1 MQDGDATDTARS
13 QKRETPE
20 DTDTAQE
27 PERRV
32 RPRETPVGAASA
44 AAPEPEEEVEN
55 APAKAE
61 SNNGDAVEDKD
72 GEDGDTVATA
82 PPAQPRTRV
91 HMVLACSGTHR
102 RRAGRP
108 KQGEQSF
115 RSTAART
122 TGPRHSLRRR
132 APDRPPGPLGP
143 GGSRS
148 GDRTRGEPGA
158 DRGRAPP
165 TLNPVPF
172 PPY

>member
-32 RPRETPVGAASA
+32 RQRETPVDAASA

-72 GEDGDTVATA
+72 GEDGDTVASDSPRRLQRSRA
-82 PPAQPRTRV
+82 PGCGTRV
-91 HMVLACSGTHR
+91 
-102 RRAGRP
+102 
-108 KQGEQSF
+108 F
-115 RSTAART
+115 
-122 TGPRHSLRRR
+122 
-132 APDRPPGPLGP
+132 
-143 GGSRS
+143 
-148 GDRTRGEPGA
+148 GDS
-158 DRGRAPP
+158 P
-165 TLNPVPF
+165 TLSGPSKSG
-172 PPY
+172 

>member
-1 MQDGDATDTARS
+1 MSRTTRRRRTRRPRRS
-13 QKRETPE
+13 AETPE
-20 DTDTAQE
+20 DADAAQE

-91 HMVLACSGTHR
+91 WYSRVRGLTDAERAVQSRVNNPFDQPLRGQLAPVTPFDDAPR
-102 RRAGRP
+102 IGRP
-108 KQGEQSF
+108 ARWVREEVEVETGRVVSQEPIEGEP
-115 RSTAART
+115 
-122 TGPRHSLRRR
+122 PRH
-132 APDRPPGPLGP
+132 
-143 GGSRS
+143 
-148 GDRTRGEPGA
+148 
-158 DRGRAPP
+158 
-165 TLNPVPF
+165 
-172 PPY
+172 

>member
-32 RPRETPVGAASA
+32 RQRETPVDAASA

-91 HMVLACSGTHR
+91 WYSRVRGLTDAERAVQSRVNNPFDQPLRGQLAPSLPSTT
-102 RRAGRP
+102 RP
-108 KQGEQSF
+108 G
-115 RSTAART
+115 
-122 TGPRHSLRRR
+122 
-132 APDRPPGPLGP
+132 
-143 GGSRS
+143 
-148 GDRTRGEPGA
+148 
-158 DRGRAPP
+158 
-165 TLNPVPF
+165 
-172 PPY
+172 

>member
-91 HMVLACSGTHR
+91 WYSRVRGLTDAE
-102 RRAGRP
+102 RAVQSRVNNPFDGPMRGQLPPVTPFDDAPRIGRP
-108 KQGEQSF
+108 ARWVREEVEVETGRVVSQEPIEGEP
-115 RSTAART
+115 
-122 TGPRHSLRRR
+122 PRH
-132 APDRPPGPLGP
+132 
-143 GGSRS
+143 
-148 GDRTRGEPGA
+148 
-158 DRGRAPP
+158 
-165 TLNPVPF
+165 
-172 PPY
+172 

>member
-32 RPRETPVGAASA
+32 RQRETPVDAASA

-61 SNNGDAVEDKD
+61 SNNGDDAIENKD

-91 HMVLACSGTHR
+91 WYSRVRGLTDAE
-102 RRAGRP
+102 RAVQSRVNNPFDRPLRGQLPPVTPFDDAPRIGRP
-108 KQGEQSF
+108 
-115 RSTAART
+115 ARWVREEVEVE
-122 TGPRHSLRRR
+122 TGRVVSQEPIE
-132 APDRPPGPLGP
+132 
-143 GGSRS
+143 
-148 GDRTRGEPGA
+148 GEP
-158 DRGRAPP
+158 PQH
-165 TLNPVPF
+165 
-172 PPY
+172 

>member
-32 RPRETPVGAASA
+32 RQRETPVDAASA
-44 AAPEPEEEVEN
+44 AAPEPEEEVED

-91 HMVLACSGTHR
+91 WYSRVRGLTDAERAVQSRVNNPFDRPLRGQLPPVTPFDNAPRIQR
-102 RRAGRP
+102 RPARWVREEVEVETGRVVHQEP
-108 KQGEQSF
+108 IEGEP
-115 RSTAART
+115 
-122 TGPRHSLRRR
+122 PRH
-132 APDRPPGPLGP
+132 
-143 GGSRS
+143 
-148 GDRTRGEPGA
+148 
-158 DRGRAPP
+158 
-165 TLNPVPF
+165 
-172 PPY
+172 

>member
-44 AAPEPEEEVEN
+44 AAPGPEEEVEN

-91 HMVLACSGTHR
+91 WYSRVRGLTDAERAVQSRVNNPFDQPLRGQLAPVTPFDDAPR
-102 RRAGRP
+102 IGRP
-108 KQGEQSF
+108 
-115 RSTAART
+115 AAPARWVREEVEVE
-122 TGPRHSLRRR
+122 TGRVVSQEPIE
-132 APDRPPGPLGP
+132 
-143 GGSRS
+143 
-148 GDRTRGEPGA
+148 GEP
-158 DRGRAPP
+158 PQH
-165 TLNPVPF
+165 
-172 PPY
+172 